1 MCLEWLSNIITEFNC
16 RFWKCKRSLGSSFFY
31 NCFPSLPLQACCSL
45 NVDGI
50 PIFSLAMP
58 LECQLTLWLSLP
70 VTSGNAREAQE
81 VGFCTIVCP
90 RFWAHSYVFYLH
102 PLWGADEGSVGWQ
115 LVTTLPSEGDGL
127 ILREW
132 HSWGYDCNCTYCV
145 SAAFAQSCDN
155 SFSLTLHVFVEFF
168 SAIF

>member
-1 MCLEWLSNIITEFNC
+1 MCLEWLSNVITESNC
-16 RFWKCKRSLGSSFFY
+16 RFWKCKRSLGSRFFY

-50 PIFSLAMP
+50 PISSLAMP
-58 LECQLTLWLSLP
+58 LECQPTLWPSLP

-81 VGFCTIVCP
+81 VGFCTIVCHN
-90 RFWAHSYVFYLH
+90 R
-102 PLWGADEGSVGWQ
+102 

-127 ILREW
+127 ILWEW
-132 HSWGYDCNCTYCV
+132 CSWGYDWNCTYCV
-145 SAAFAQSCDN
+145 SAAFAQSCYN
-155 SFSLTLHVFVEFF
+155 IFSLTLHVFVEFF